1 MAGSG
6 AAGSGKGSWLPV
18 SLPPVTEMG
27 RPGQGL
33 RMARSQG
40 PRGPPHLS
48 PVMCSLRAK
57 GASNRPEWAAG
68 GSEMGRFLDRRRESP
83 ARGQC
88 GPWQTCFP
96 SLPRLDHSTT
106 QSLFTENLLV

>member
-57 GASNRPEWAAG
+57 GASNRPEWVAG
-68 GSEMGRFLDRRRESP
+68 GSEMGRFLDRRRESRPEVSVAPGKP
-83 ARGQC
+83 ASLLCLGWTT
-88 GPWQTCFP
+88 PPP
-96 SLPRLDHSTT
+96 SLCLQRIC
-106 QSLFTENLLV
+106 